1 MQTLLLLHGA
11 LGAAEQLNP
20 LQQLLGKKYKVH
32 TLDFAGHGKAPGT
45 EAGFSIPFFA
55 QNVLE
60 YLDQHQ
66 LDRVGIFGYSMG
78 GYVAMYLAKHYPA
91 RVDKVITLAT
101 KFHWDEAIAAQETK
115 MLNPEQTLA
124 KVPAFAETLKQ
135 RHGSN
140 DWIALMNKT
149 AAMLKEMGRAN
160 ILNIEDYESIT
171 SPCLL
176 LLGDRDK
183 MITLDETVNVYKALS
198 AGQMGM
204 LPNTPHPIEKV
215 NYDVFEKLISC
226 FLNQTN

>member
-20 LQQLLGKKYKVH
+20 LKQLLDKKYKVH
-32 TLDFAGHGKAPGT
+32 TLDFAGHGKAAVT
-45 EAGFSIPFFA
+45 ETSFSIPFFA
-55 QNVLE
+55 KNVLD
-60 YLDQHQ
+60 YLDHQQ
-66 LDRVGIFGYSMG
+66 LDKVSIFGYSMG
-78 GYVAMYLAKHYPA
+78 GYVAMYLAKHYTA

-115 MLNPEQTLA
+115 MLNPEQALA

-140 DWIALMNKT
+140 DWTVVMNKT
-149 AAMLKEMGRAN
+149 AAMLKEMGRAT

-171 SPCLL
+171 APCLL

-183 MITLDETVNVYKALS
+183 MITLDETINVYKALPS
-198 AGQMGM
+198 GQMGM

-215 NYDVFEKLISC
+215 NYDLLEKLINC
-226 FLNQTN
+226 FIGK